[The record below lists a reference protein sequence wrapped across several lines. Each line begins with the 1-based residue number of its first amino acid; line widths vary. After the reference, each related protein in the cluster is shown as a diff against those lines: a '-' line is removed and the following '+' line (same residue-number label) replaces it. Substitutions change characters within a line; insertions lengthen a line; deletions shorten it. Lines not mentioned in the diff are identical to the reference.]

1 MTAGLFT
8 PFTLRSL
15 TLRNRIVVSPMCQ
28 YSSEDGFATDW
39 HLVHLGSRAV
49 GGAAVVMA
57 EATAVSPEGRISPHD
72 LGIWK
77 DGHIDALARITRFI
91 AAQGAIAGIQLAHA
105 GRKASVDAPW
115 RGGRVLD
122 EHEGGW
128 RPILAPSAEA
138 FSARTPVPVEM
149 GHDHIERII
158 GDFRRAA
165 ERALA
170 SGFQVI
176 ELHGAH
182 GYLLHEFLSPLSN
195 KRTDRYGGSF
205 ENRIRFTLE
214 TVDAVR
220 QVWPESLPLLMRLSA
235 TDWTEGGWDIEQSVE
250 LSRILR
256 TRGVDLVDTSTGG
269 NVAGTKIPVGPGYQV
284 EFAERIRRDAGI
296 PTGAVGMITDPHQ
309 AEEIIQG
316 GKADVVV
323 LARELLRNPYWP
335 LRAARVLGVKVTWP
349 SQYERASN

>member
-8 PFTLRSL
+8 PLSLRSL

-28 YSSEDGFATDW
+28 YSSVDGFATEW

-49 GGAAVVMA
+49 GGASAVIA

-77 DGHIDALARITRFI
+77 DEHIEALTRVTQFVI
-91 AAQGAIAGIQLAHA
+91 GQGAVAGIQLAHA

-122 EHEGGW
+122 ENEGGW
-128 RPILAPSAEA
+128 RPIYAPSAEA
-138 FSARTPVPVEM
+138 FSPRTPVPVEM
-149 GHDHIERII
+149 RLDDIERVV

-165 ERALA
+165 QRALTA
-170 SGFQVI
+170 GFQMV

-195 KRTDRYGGSF
+195 RRTDDYGGSF

-220 QVWPESLPLLMRLSA
+220 TVWPEELPLLVRLSA
-235 TDWTEGGWDIEQSVE
+235 TDWTDGGWDIEQAVA
-250 LSRILR
+250 LSNILR
-256 TRGVDLVDTSTGG
+256 TRGVDLIDTSTGG
-269 NVAGTKIPVGPGYQV
+269 NIAGAKIPVGPGYQV
-284 EFAERIRRDAGI
+284 GFAERIRIGAGI
-296 PTGAVGMITDPHQ
+296 ATGAVGMITDPHQ
-309 AEEIIQG
+309 AEEIVRS
-316 GKADVVV
+316 GKADVVI
-323 LARELLRNPYWP
+323 LARELLRDPYWP
-335 LRAARVLGVKVTWP
+335 LRAARALSVKVKWP
-349 SQYERASN
+349 SQYERASD